1 MVVAFEMVKDRGFA
15 PVTTSKILS
24 YAVRVRVNSEEWER
38 TMFSYF
44 NNWHFVVLQ
53 KGPLCNCGNLCSEQ
67 VED

>member
-1 MVVAFEMVKDRGFA
+1 MVVAFEMVRDCGFP
-15 PVTTSKILS
+15 PVTTSKM
-24 YAVRVRVNSEEWER
+24 RVNSEEWER

-53 KGPLCNCGNLCSEQ
+53 KGPLCGCGNLCSEQ

>member
-1 MVVAFEMVKDRGFA
+1 MVVAFEMVRDCGFP

-53 KGPLCNCGNLCSEQ
+53 KGPLCGCGNLCSEQ